1 MDNEYNYRIYE
12 NKFGKYAV
20 PEEVDHRPCV
30 KAIKSSQVWEPN
42 TIKFICE
49 NIKNLNMVHA
59 GTFFGDMIPAFS
71 KSTMGKIY
79 AFEANAENAF
89 CAEKT
94 IFLNNLKNVVLTK
107 KGLGHTKEKRELM
120 VSLKKNEQF
129 IKVGGT
135 GSFLI
140 PENDECIT
148 ETVEITTIDSVV
160 SGHIGIIQLDIEG
173 FEINALKGAINT
185 IRKYK
190 PILILE
196 TVDPLDSFFKENII
210 SLGYKFKKEIE
221 KNKVW
226 MIEE

>member
-1 MDNEYNYRIYE
+1 MDNEYNYTIHK

-20 PEEVDHRPCV
+20 PVEVDHRPCV
-30 KAIKSSQVWEPN
+30 KTIKSSQVWEPN

-71 KSTMGKIY
+71 KSTAGNIY
-79 AFEANAENAF
+79 AFEANTENAF

-94 IFLNNLKNVVLTK
+94 ILLNDLKNVILTK
-107 KGLGHTKEKRELM
+107 KGLGQKKEKKEFIT
-120 VSLKKNEQF
+120 SLKKNEQF
-129 IKVGGT
+129 IKAGGS
-135 GSFLI
+135 GSFLL
-140 PENDECIT
+140 PESEYIT
-148 ETVEITTIDSVV
+148 ETAEITTIDSVV
-160 SGHIGIIQLDIEG
+160 DGHISIIQLDIEG
-173 FEINALKGAINT
+173 YEINALKGAVNT

-190 PILILE
+190 PILVLE
-196 TVDPLDSFFKENII
+196 TIDPSDNFFKENII

-226 MIEE
+226 MV